1 MSFLESLSPQARLA
15 PESGIVEIFN
25 YARNREGL
33 IPLWVGEGDSPTP
46 QFISDTAIASLNTGQ
61 TFYTYQ
67 RGIPEL
73 RQSMSDYYARH
84 FDKRLP
90 VEHFYAVGS
99 GMHAIKLCIEAV
111 SSPGQEV
118 VYLSPAWPNFAAAM
132 EISGSKAV

>member
-1 MSFLESLSPQARLA
+1 MNFVESLSPQARLA
-15 PESGIVEIFN
+15 PDSGIVEIFT

-46 QFISDTAIASLNTGQ
+46 QFIRDAAIASLNAGQ

-73 RQSMSDYYARH
+73 RQAMSDYYARH

-90 VEHFYAVGS
+90 PEHFYAVGS
-99 GMHAIKLCIEAV
+99 GMHAIKLSIAAL
-111 SSPGQEV
+111 SSPGEEV
-118 VYLSPAWPNFAAAM
+118 VYL
-132 EISGSKAV
+132 